1 MLVRLTEVAARI
13 SGFVWEVFTGTMQ
26 DTGGVTVLAGIR
38 SAPNNSTTPTGFK
51 RKEIESYV
59 LWRDD
64 IKEKRARTGSP
75 TLLGP
80 AASASHGSSQTPVQ
94 LNAVGREMSRS
105 SPLPPMAFGDA
116 GLLKRQLQQM
126 ALLQHPTTGCARVQP
141 SISMPSVQPSL
152 SSALSDGIR
161 LPKGSAL
168 SLDPIIPASG
178 RSSPPQQQG
187 SGAVKKGA
195 DGSNSSQSS
204 SGFLVQQPSS
214 KLWMEA
220 VPMRTG
226 TKAGTSYRVYSNAFM
241 EGRRQNGAQGSGGYV
256 RPGIP
261 SITSPAFRG
270 HSSVPP
276 RLRTSAAAEP
286 AQQLASRMRSVDA
299 ALAAGAQ
306 QQGTPLDA
314 VRLAHAAADRL
325 LQQRLAEQARQG
337 DGGSPAQ
344 MEGRLPS
351 AASCDTLLPGQ
362 LLGSQRD
369 RSGSVSHRGLGRA
382 ATNRAADAA
391 AAADAATQLDQER
404 QLAALMM
411 IQDCAAVGAASLLS
425 SAGAQGSSNLIYILK
440 SLQEQSRS
448 NPGALLAQLQS
459 AQDSPRQQ
467 LALMRM
473 LQDSL
478 QLANQ
483 APHRPPSPDQG
494 PQGSPRAKSST
505 EAVRKR
511 QIPTYRTSED
521 LHFRTGSG
529 RGRSAEAAASPA
541 ETAPRINHEEALQR
555 LEARAELQTK
565 TTSNGER
572 MSRFASE
579 PVAAAEREPSGG
591 RMRAFLSAGS
601 PRAAAGVP
609 SATESPD
616 GSDADAGRSLVFK
629 DSPAS
634 DDRLN
639 RLNAFKQAEHYSA
652 ESGRRAGWR
661 VKGGAPPDAAPRAAA
676 GRAGRAPSPP
686 EPKPEHEEL
695 DEAAKDAP
703 TKEGIEREAAETL
716 LFLTGMERDDAA
728 ADTTASAAAPE
739 PPPAAPAAE
748 DTPAAAAEPG
758 GVSPLQALVQ
768 DIMQQQKQ
776 RAQVNALASLPKSV
790 ARSDAR
796 GGGYRTGPLTTDHRA
811 GSPSGGRFIS
821 GGPAIRADVEVPPLQ
836 PVKRKPGR
844 PPKKRPE
851 EVPMPAAPAALLQP
865 ALHKQGIPSGL
876 SVLGFAVPS
885 KRRTGGGVVRNAA
898 PRTHQ
903 TPHFGYAAV
912 DNIPR
917 RSSGSSGGDS
927 ERGALGARS
936 GNPRGAHGVRPRRV
950 HRPADYD
957 SGGEFSGG
965 STDARSVDSDSW
977 DTKGAVRRYRRKS
990 RGH

>member
-1 MLVRLTEVAARI
+1 
-13 SGFVWEVFTGTMQ
+13 MQ

-38 SAPNNSTTPTGFK
+38 SAPNNSTASTGFK
-51 RKEIESYV
+51 RKESESYV

-64 IKEKRARTGSP
+64 IKEKKARTGSP
-75 TLLGP
+75 IVLGP
-80 AASASHGSSQTPVQ
+80 AASASRGSTQTPVQ

-105 SPLPPMAFGDA
+105 SPLPPLAFGDP

-126 ALLQHPTTGCARVQP
+126 ALLQHPTDGCARVQP
-141 SISMPSVQPSL
+141 SLSMPSGQPSL

-168 SLDPIIPASG
+168 CLDPIISASG
-178 RSSPPQQQG
+178 RCSSHQQQG
-187 SGAVKKGA
+187 SGAAKSKGA
-195 DGSNSSQSS
+195 DESSSSQNS

-226 TKAGTSYRVYSNAFM
+226 TKASTSYRVYSNAFM
-241 EGRRQNGAQGSGGYV
+241 EGRRQNGGQGSAYM

-261 SITSPAFRG
+261 SITSPAFQG

-276 RLRTSAAAEP
+276 RLRTSAASEP
-286 AQQLASRMRSVDA
+286 AQQLSSRVRSVDA
-299 ALAAGAQ
+299 AAAARVQRELPQ
-306 QQGTPLDA
+306 QQGTPRDM
-314 VRLAHAAADRL
+314 VRLAHAAADHV

-337 DGGSPAQ
+337 DGGGPAQ
-344 MEGRLPS
+344 VEGRLPS
-351 AASCDTLLPGQ
+351 AGSCETQVAGQ
-362 LLGSQRD
+362 LTGQQLGSQRD
-369 RSGSVSHRGLGRA
+369 RSGSVGQHGRSLGTA
-382 ATNRAADAA
+382 ASKNREADAA
-391 AAADAATQLDQER
+391 SQLDQER

-448 NPGALLAQLQS
+448 NPAGLLAQLQS
-459 AQDSPRQQ
+459 SQESPHQQ

-478 QLANQ
+478 QLAKQ
-483 APHRPPSPDQG
+483 TSHRPPSPDQA
-494 PQGSPRAKSST
+494 PQGSSRAKGSMD
-505 EAVRKR
+505 AVHKR

-521 LHFRTGSG
+521 LHFRSRSG
-529 RGRSAEAAASPA
+529 PGREVAASPA
-541 ETAPRINHEEALQR
+541 ETAPRISHEEALQR
-555 LEARAELQTK
+555 LEARAELQGK
-565 TTSNGER
+565 TGSGER

-579 PVAAAEREPSGG
+579 PALADERSEPSGG

-601 PRAAAGVP
+601 PRVAVAAAP
-609 SATESPD
+609 STESPD

-629 DSPAS
+629 ESPTS
-634 DDRLN
+634 DDRLK
-639 RLNAFKQAEHYSA
+639 RLNPFNRQQAEHYSA

-661 VKGGAPPDAAPRAAA
+661 AKGGVPSDAAPAAD
-676 GRAGRAPSPP
+676 GRAPSLP
-686 EPKPEHEEL
+686 EAKPKEEEL
-695 DEAAKDAP
+695 DEAAEDAP

-716 LFLTGMERDDAA
+716 LFLTGMEREDAA
-728 ADTTASAAAPE
+728 ADTTAVAAPE
-739 PPPAAPAAE
+739 PAAAPAAE
-748 DTPAAAAEPG
+748 DTPTAAAGTSLTEPG

-790 ARSDAR
+790 ARLDVR
-796 GGGYRTGPLTTDHRA
+796 GGGYRTGPPASDHRA
-811 GSPSGGRFIS
+811 GPPSGGRSVS
-821 GGPAIRADVEVPPLQ
+821 GGHPVRADVEVPPSQ

-851 EVPMPAAPAALLQP
+851 ETPVPAAPVALLQP
-865 ALHKQGIPSGL
+865 AHKQGSTGGL

-885 KRRTGGGVVRNAA
+885 RRRTGGGIVRNTA

-903 TPHFGYAAV
+903 NPHFGYAAV
-912 DNIPR
+912 DNVTR
-917 RSSGSSGGDS
+917 RSSGSSGGNSD
-927 ERGALGARS
+927 RGATGTRS
-936 GNPRGAHGVRPRRV
+936 GNLRGAHPVRPRRV
-950 HRPADYD
+950 HRPVDYD

-965 STDARSVDSDSW
+965 SSDARSVDSDSW
-977 DTKGAVRRYRRKS
+977 DTKAAARRNRRKS
-990 RGH
+990 RGY